1 MILDAEPVSIPVV
14 SISKVK
20 RGSPSLF
27 KITGLISS
35 SFTTAISLILI
46 VCSLFKPITKFSNS
60 SSDPTDN

>member
-35 SFTTAISLILI
+35 
-46 VCSLFKPITKFSNS
+46 LFA
-60 SSDPTDN
+60 DVR